1 MSSYVQPAVSNNIGL
16 GINVFK
22 TNNVTGILNVGVGGN
37 ILIKNTVG
45 LYNTA
50 IGANVFT
57 ASISGNNNCAI
68 GSNSG
73 NSIIGSNN
81 TMLGANTG
89 QVPGDTNTYN
99 NSCAIGYGA
108 TVNASGQIVVGTASE
123 TVKIPSTVASTG
135 PTVGALVVAGGINIT
150 GNLNVTG
157 GSSIYMNGFPVGTST
172 NGTVI
177 TNFGTNSLTA
187 GDIVVNN
194 LNLSTNSITSG
205 SLAVGSMIS
214 GNINLGAN
222 LLTAGNLF
230 VGNIVSG
237 TTSVASISVGTI
249 TTGTMFMGT
258 LTLGNL
264 YASSN
269 ITVGTLN
276 LSALTAGNL
285 SVGTLVGGA
294 TSIATLS
301 GGVVTAGNISTGT
314 VSATNMNS
322 SAISAGSVNAGAN
335 PLIVGNMSVGNITS
349 GGIVPTTVSGGTIT
363 VGSLSFVSLVSG
375 NLSVGTIVSG
385 THNMSTNSLT
395 SGNMYVGNFVA
406 SSLSTAVLSSGTIT
420 AGSSSAY
427 AITTNTVSATGI
439 AWTSLNMISNPLT
452 AGNITVGTIVAS
464 TTNTGGNSL
473 TAGNVSGGTIYG
485 TSLNASNNPITAGGI
500 SFSSSVSSTMNMVTN
515 SLACGNMSVG
525 AIVTSGVGLSNP
537 NPQYTLDVIGTVN
550 AINYNNFPLTFNYNG
565 GTSAS
570 AAPSAKYIQQN
581 FGQFND
587 GVYWINLPTAGAT
600 QIYCIMNPAYAG
612 GGWMMAMK
620 GTRGTTFQYTTSY
633 WYSVNTLNV
642 SDTTRNDGDAKF
654 QTFNYYPA
662 TDWMA
667 IFPDTGI
674 NGGDLPASLNTG
686 WTWVELNAVGVTIPP
701 VQWYA
706 MDTPNYC
713 KSSNGTAGF
722 NPTNPTPVNL
732 SKFAN
737 TGTSN
742 VWSAQGGFQWYGMN
756 YVGFTLGYLTTTG
769 ISTVTTGTA
778 NANAIRWGF
787 GWNNETDMQSNDI
800 RGGIGLNY
808 PSYLY
813 SAGEFNYCCGTVAGL
828 NRSMRFEWYVR

>member
-22 TNNVTGILNVGVGGN
+22 TNNVTGILNVGIGGN

-73 NSIIGSNN
+73 NSILGSNN

-135 PTVGALVVAGGINIT
+135 PTVGALVVAGGINVT

-187 GDIVVNN
+187 GAVVVNN

-230 VGNIVSG
+230 VDNIVSG
-237 TTSVASISVGTI
+237 TTSVASTSVGTI

-269 ITVGTLN
+269 ITIGTLN

-294 TSIATLS
+294 TSIASLS

-314 VSATNMNS
+314 VNAINMSAGT
-322 SAISAGSVNAGAN
+322 ISAGSVNADAN
-335 PLIVGNMSVGNITS
+335 LLTVGNMYVGNITS
-349 GGIVPTTVSGGTIT
+349 GGIVPTSVSGGTIT
-363 VGSLSFVSLVSG
+363 VESLSVVNLVSG

-385 THNMSTNSLT
+385 THNMSTNPLT
-395 SGNMYVGNFVA
+395 SGNMYVGNIVA

-420 AGSSSAY
+420 AGSSRAY

-500 SFSSSVSSTMNMVTN
+500 IVGALVSGTMNLGTN
-515 SLACGNMSVG
+515 PLACGNMSVG
-525 AIVTSGVGLSNP
+525 AIITSRVGIANS
-537 NPQYTLDVIGTVN
+537 NPQYALNVAGTIN
-550 AINYNNFPLTFNYNG
+550 STSYSAILPFIMDGT
-565 GTSAS
+565 TSAR
-570 AAPSAKYIQQN
+570 AAPSAKYIQQT
-581 FGQFND
+581 FNQYTD
-587 GVYWINLPTAGAT
+587 GVYWINLPTVGAT
-600 QIYCIMNPAYAG
+600 QIYCIMNSAYAG
-612 GGWMMAMK
+612 GGWMLAMK
-620 GTRGTTFQYTTSY
+620 ATRGTTFSYGSAYWTSTG
-633 WYSVNTLNV
+633 TLNP
-642 SDTTRNDGDAKF
+642 SDNTRNDADAKYS
-654 QTFNYYPA
+654 TFDYFHT
-662 TDWMA
+662 TDCMA
-667 IFPDTGI
+667 IFPDTVSS
-674 NGGDLPASLNTG
+674 GGDLPASLSTG
-686 WTWVELNAVGVTIPP
+686 WVWVENNAFGVSVPLSRWFSSGI
-701 VQWYA
+701 QLA
-706 MDTPNYC
+706 
-713 KSSNGTAGF
+713 KLSNGVIYGG
-722 NPTNPTPVNL
+722 TNPIPIN
-732 SKFAN
+732 SPKYNAA
-737 TGTSN
+737 
-742 VWSAQGGFQWYGMN
+742 VWSRQEGFQWYGFN
-756 YVGFTLGYLTTTG
+756 YKSSGQGASY
-769 ISTVTTGTA
+769 
-778 NANAIRWGF
+778 IRWGW
-787 GWNNETDMQSNDI
+787 GWNNEADQNSNDYW
-800 RGGIGLNY
+800 GGIGFNTGGTNN
-808 PSYLY
+808 Y
-813 SAGEFNYCCGTVAGL
+813 SAGDWGNLGTGDARRL
-828 NRSMRFEWYVR
+828 RFEWWVR